1 MTMLAMR
8 RQPSPTPKR
17 LASYSETK
25 IQQIQKEICDKYGV
39 EMNLI
44 FSASRVQKVVMARR
58 ELIHA
63 LHHRLFWN
71 ADQISKYMDMDRT
84 SVSYHLGLR
93 KKSVVDYDAFNA
105 HLGKL

>member
-1 MTMLAMR
+1 MTTLAIR
-8 RQPSPTPKR
+8 RQPLPILKR
-17 LASYSETK
+17 LPSYSETK
-25 IQQIQKEICDKYGV
+25 IQQIQKEICDKNGV

-44 FSASRVQKVVMARR
+44 FSSSRVQKVVIARR

-71 ADQISKYMDMDRT
+71 PDQISKYMDMDRA

-93 KKSVVDYDAFNA
+93 KKSVVNYDAFNA
-105 HLGKL
+105 HLGRL